1 MTTSEDNSQK
11 KGRPTPKRKDAQA
24 STKVSSLAPAST
36 KAEKARAREAARASR
51 ISQRA
56 AYLRGDESA
65 LPARDRGPEKKFVRN
80 YIDSRRSIGE
90 FFLPIIGFVLVLS
103 LIPIGAFAIAGI
115 LIMYG
120 VLLFSVIDGFFL
132 SRKIKTEVTKR
143 FPGKSTK
150 GLGLYGWLRST
161 QMRRM
166 RAPKPQIQRGDK
178 VN

>member
-1 MTTSEDNSQK
+1 MTTSENNSQK

-36 KAEKARAREAARASR
+36 KAEKARAKEAARASR
-51 ISQRA
+51 IAQRA
-56 AYLRGDESA
+56 AYLRGEESA

-103 LIPIGAFAIAGI
+103 LIPIGAFAVAGI
-115 LIMYG
+115 VIMYG
-120 VLLFSVIDGFFL
+120 VLLFSVIDGYFL
-132 SRKIKTEVTKR
+132 SRKIKAEVTQR
-143 FPGKSTK
+143 YPDKSTK

-166 RAPKPQIQRGDK
+166 RAPKPQIKRGDK